1 MHFRET
7 NKYANRR
14 SKLPIYIPIRNTCME
29 HFKNKTTNP
38 TYNTSI
44 KKCVKVGEKNATL
57 ELKNTPL
64 PELHSKIFRPWS
76 LVKLLHWLSKPKRV
90 HQKMQFL
97 LLFTK

>member
-14 SKLPIYIPIRNTCME
+14 SKLPIYIAIRNTCME

-38 TYNTSI
+38 TNTSI

-57 ELKNTPL
+57 ELKNTQDL
-64 PELHSKIFRPWS
+64 QA
-76 LVKLLHWLSKPKRV
+76 LVPCKTVTLAF
-90 HQKMQFL
+90 Q
-97 LLFTK
+97 T